1 MRHGIVEG
9 EPGSMPWGQWW
20 LRNLIRDRLR
30 GKRRDRRSE
39 AEPVPRDSE
48 RAEPGRSGSEPAPG
62 ENEGNGNGGEGTPT
76 T

>member
-20 LRNLIRDRLR
+20 LRKVIRDRLR
-30 GKRRDRRSE
+30 GKPRDRQ
-39 AEPVPRDSE
+39 PQ
-48 RAEPGRSGSEPAPG
+48 AEPGRSGSEPAAG
-62 ENEGNGNGGEGTPT
+62 ENDSKGNGGEGTPT

>member
-20 LRNLIRDRLR
+20 LRKVIRGGLRAKPRDRQPESEADRSLPDR
-30 GKRRDRRSE
+30 AAGKR
-39 AEPVPRDSE
+39 
-48 RAEPGRSGSEPAPG
+48 
-62 ENEGNGNGGEGTPT
+62 NGKGEGTPT

>member
-20 LRNLIRDRLR
+20 LRKLIRHRLR
-30 GKRRDRRSE
+30 GK
-39 AEPVPRDSE
+39 PRDQRPE
-48 RAEPGRSGSEPAPG
+48 AEPGRAGSERVSG
-62 ENEGNGNGGEGTPT
+62 ESEGKGEGSAT